1 MPFLLSASS
10 YKDVDVMKSVFSA
23 FAFLGTCCLASFL
36 LGLFSVYLQGQGE
49 PPIDSMQSLGMSLG
63 AGLMMASM
71 VAGTVGNRR
80 IQRATDSQ
88 DVEAKEFRAMSGYA
102 VVYVFRD
109 AVVGRSLGVDITLDA
124 APIGQTRGGTFYR
137 LAMAPGEHR
146 LISRD
151 IRASRSFE
159 YRFAAVAGSQIFLEH
174 RFRWGAL
181 TARHDIVAV
190 NAEEARMR
198 VKRCRLLLP
207 ERGVSARE

>member
-1 MPFLLSASS
+1 
-10 YKDVDVMKSVFSA
+10 MKSVFSA
-23 FAFLGTCCLASFL
+23 FAFIGTCCLASFL

-49 PPIDSMQSLGMSLG
+49 PPIDSAQSLGMSLG
-63 AGLMMASM
+63 AALMVTSV
-71 VAGTVGNRR
+71 VAGTVANRR

-88 DVEAKEFRAMSGYA
+88 DVEAKAFRALSGYA

-109 AVVGRSLGVDITLDA
+109 AFVGRSLGVDLTLDA
-124 APIGQTRGGTFYR
+124 TPIGQTRGGTFYR

-146 LISRD
+146 LVSRD
-151 IRASRSFE
+151 VRASRCFE

-181 TARHDIVAV
+181 TARHDLVAV
-190 NAEEARMR
+190 NAESGRAR
-198 VKRCRLLLP
+198 VQRCRLLLP